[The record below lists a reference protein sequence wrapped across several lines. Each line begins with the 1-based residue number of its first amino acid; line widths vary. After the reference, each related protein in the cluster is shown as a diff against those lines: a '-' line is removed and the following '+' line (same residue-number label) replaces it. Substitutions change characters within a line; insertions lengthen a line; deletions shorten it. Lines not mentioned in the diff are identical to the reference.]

1 MENSREEVKLAI
13 AQHFVDKKIVEMML
27 NNLSNTQEV
36 KIAQQLDINK
46 WLNSEYPVINQSDF
60 DTCGNSY
67 SDGDYHVR
75 HLNGYDREFR
85 TYMNQ
90 FEN

>member
-1 MENSREEVKLAI
+1 MMENSKVKTMANQGAI
-13 AQHFVDKKIVEMML
+13 HNQSSPT
-27 NNLSNTQEV
+27 LSH
-36 KIAQQLDINK
+36 KD
-46 WLNSEYPVINQSDF
+46 WLKNSCVIISQSDF

>member
-1 MENSREEVKLAI
+1 MMENSKVKMQVGNTGTVPTEVSPTLSHKEWL
-13 AQHFVDKKIVEMML
+13 KKVC
-27 NNLSNTQEV
+27 V
-36 KIAQQLDINK
+36 
-46 WLNSEYPVINQSDF
+46 VISQSDF

-67 SDGDYHVR
+67 NDGNYHVR

>member
-1 MENSREEVKLAI
+1 MMENSKVKTMANQGAI
-13 AQHFVDKKIVEMML
+13 HNQVPPI
-27 NNLSNTQEV
+27 LSH
-36 KIAQQLDINK
+36 KD
-46 WLNSEYPVINQSDF
+46 WLKDVCVVIHQSDF

-67 SDGDYHVR
+67 SDGDYQVR

>member
-1 MENSREEVKLAI
+1 MMEILKVKMQNGNTNATVHIQSSPTLS
-13 AQHFVDKKIVEMML
+13 KK
-27 NNLSNTQEV
+27 S
-36 KIAQQLDINK
+36 
-46 WLNSEYPVINQSDF
+46 WLNKMCPVISQSDF

-67 SDGDYHVR
+67 SDGDYHVK

>member
-1 MENSREEVKLAI
+1 MMENSKVNTMANTG
-13 AQHFVDKKIVEMML
+13 AVHNQPSST
-27 NNLSNTQEV
+27 LSHKE
-36 KIAQQLDINK
+36 
-46 WLNSEYPVINQSDF
+46 WLKNVCVIINQSDF

-67 SDGDYHVR
+67 SDGDYQVR
-75 HLNGYDREFR
+75 HLSGYDKEFR

>member
-1 MENSREEVKLAI
+1 MMENSKVNTMVETDSERRLLNAI
-13 AQHFVDKKIVEMML
+13 YGKSIMSYRDRWLDKEC
-27 NNLSNTQEV
+27 
-36 KIAQQLDINK
+36 
-46 WLNSEYPVINQSDF
+46 PVINQSDF

-67 SDGDYHVR
+67 SDGDYQVR
-75 HLNGYDREFR
+75 HLNGYDKEFR

>member
-1 MENSREEVKLAI
+1 MTNTNTVETNVNTIKE
-13 AQHFVDKKIVEMML
+13 KI
-27 NNLSNTQEV
+27 NTLSSI
-36 KIAQQLDINK
+36 KK
-46 WLNSEYPVINQSDF
+46 WLNKECPVIHRSDF

-67 SDGDYHVR
+67 SDGDYQVR
-75 HLNGYDREFR
+75 HLNGYDKEFR